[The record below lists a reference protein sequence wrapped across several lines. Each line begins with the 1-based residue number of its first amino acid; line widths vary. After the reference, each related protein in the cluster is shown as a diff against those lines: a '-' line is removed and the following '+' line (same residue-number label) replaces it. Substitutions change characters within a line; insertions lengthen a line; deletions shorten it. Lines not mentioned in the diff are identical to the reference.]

1 MSAGNPVRS
10 KNSVALAV
18 AAVLAGASVS
28 GAARAHAVARSS
40 VMRALRKIGV
50 GPRAHPSGPAH
61 WNSSRRLRRSVDAG
75 DLGTAGEGEGRV
87 PVP

>member
-1 MSAGNPVRS
+1 MKPPV
-10 KNSVALAV
+10 AAAV

-28 GAARAHAVARSS
+28 GAARTHAVARSS
-40 VMRALRKIGV
+40 VMRALRKLGV

-61 WNSSRRLRRSVDAG
+61 WNSSRRLRSGVGAG